1 MADDQRGVRPPGLG
15 GVELLQPRLGLP
27 TRSHFTKLKHV
38 LQTVGYQDTAIAD
51 ELAAGFPL
59 FGWLPESMEL
69 PRHPQPPAVDIASFE
84 RMAPALQARALARC
98 QPTDDRAADQT
109 LFDTTLT
116 ELQQGWLDGGPGRA
130 KHFRHQPAFLCF
142 AV

>member
-1 MADDQRGVRPPGLG
+1 MGAVSQVLASCDAHVARINSKKRT
-15 GVELLQPRLGLP
+15 LL
-27 TRSHFTKLKHV
+27 LKHV

-69 PRHPQPPAVDIASFE
+69 PRHPQPPAVDIASLE

-98 QPTDDRAADQT
+98 QPTDDPATDKT
-109 LFDTTLT
+109 LFNTTLT
-116 ELQQGWLDGGPGRA
+116 ELQQAG
-130 KHFRHQPAFLCF
+130 
-142 AV
+142 